1 MLVIKEWVWKVEVFL
16 TEGDGLTRA
25 EAVLHAGPHR
35 DLRGIGHARLDP
47 DDDDFPEI
55 GDEIAASARWRISR
69 TGYGPPRRST
79 SGTSLARTPACTRE
93 STGRRNPIPVAT
105 RRERRRRMWRL
116 T

>member
-47 DDDDFPEI
+47 DDYDFPEI
-55 GDEIAASARWRISR
+55 GDEIAASRALADLAHRIRTAAAVDIRDVTGENARVH
-69 TGYGPPRRST
+69 P
-79 SGTSLARTPACTRE
+79 
-93 STGRRNPIPVAT
+93 
-105 RRERRRRMWRL
+105 
-116 T
+116 